1 MQPAISAQGIAK
13 SFRAPPSSLEYSSFL
28 GIALVAMGAF
38 MGFLAFIRYKKVE
51 REINRDTF
59 QPSIILDILVA
70 LGIITI
76 GIFLVFYMIQS
87 I

>member
-1 MQPAISAQGIAK
+1 
-13 SFRAPPSSLEYSSFL
+13 
-28 GIALVAMGAF
+28 
-38 MGFLAFIRYKKVE
+38 MGFLAFIRYNKVE
-51 REINRDTF
+51 REINQDTF

-76 GIFLVFYMIQS
+76 GIFLVFYLLHS